1 MTTKQRS
8 DEVHIRDAVFPV
20 VDPIDNVSVSVHLI
34 PDGSE
39 VLRHET
45 SPLESDVLPLS
56 YVTDYME
63 WFNILELCRADV

>member
-1 MTTKQRS
+1 MSTKQGS
-8 DEVHIRDAVFPV
+8 DEVYIRDAVFPV
-20 VDPIDNVSVSVHLI
+20 VNPIYDVSVCVHLI
-34 PDGSE
+34 PDGSK

-56 YVTDYME
+56 YVTNNVK